1 LKSYSYLEKFNKFN
15 QKDITSIAIGSF
27 DGMHF
32 AHQQLFKR
40 LDSNNINNSLII
52 VIENGKANL
61 TPYNFR
67 DRFTKYPIFYIKL
80 EKIKDFTAIE
90 FINFLKEKFI
100 NLQKIVIGY
109 DFKFGKNRKYGIKD
123 IKENSNF
130 QVDIIDEVKLDN
142 NSIHS
147 TLIRDFIK
155 NGDMQNTKKFL
166 NRFYIISGKVIKG
179 QGLGSKE
186 FVPTINISIKDFLLP
201 KAGVY
206 LTYTTIKNKIY
217 ESITFLGHRLTT
229 DGNFAIETHILN
241 QKINPILEN
250 IDIEIKFI
258 ELLRENIKF
267 TDFKSLKIQINKDC
281 KNAEK
286 NFSLKKKKVLY
297 DKLHNQKF

>member
-1 LKSYSYLEKFNKFN
+1 MKSYFYLKKFN
-15 QKDITSIAIGSF
+15 QQDITSIAIGSF

-40 LDSNNINNSLII
+40 LDSNNIKNSLII

-80 EKIKDFTAIE
+80 EKIKDLTAIE

-109 DFKFGKNRKYGIKD
+109 DFKFGKNRKYDIRD

-130 QVDIIDEVKLDN
+130 QVDIIDEVKLNN

-155 NGDMQNTKKFL
+155 NGDMENAKKFL
-166 NRFYIISGKVIKG
+166 NRFYIIFGKIIKG

-186 FVPTINISIKDFLLP
+186 FVPTINIFTENFLLP

-206 LTYTTIKNKIY
+206 LTYTTIKNEIY

-241 QKINPILEN
+241 KKIDFIPKN
-250 IDIEIKFI
+250 IDIEIEFI
-258 ELLRENIKF
+258 KLLRENLKF
-267 TDFKSLKIQINKDC
+267 TNFKNLKIQIDKDC